1 MCSFIKDVIVIIFI
15 VASLRPS
22 KCSHKHCPTEHST
35 VNIHGKRRDVVWK
48 TKSDSHYSVVLSDP
62 PCLDINNNLVWR
74 TCYGNVW
81 MTPKDVCRNI
91 EVNDLCPQNFIQEDE
106 RCIYITQPQ
115 TWERKCPYYGALFA
129 EENYDRVWLPAK
141 RILKYGEI
149 EYILPGEKY
158 GLEITDQDSVEII
171 EHGSDNNNRDC
182 VINTKSGIQ
191 VTTCNALYPHVCSYK
206 YNDFLYRCPNDCIPG
221 GLGSN
226 YCFCKISKNKK
237 NLRRDEWCETLAVPK
252 YSYERKILHK
262 LAGDDTCWIGDL
274 QENSI
279 FVSNLGNLYLAINK
293 REWSLH
299 LNGELNCAICK
310 VNAIAHQRVDLMLKF
325 NSYSK
330 KLFLNVYSPE
340 SLFRADDEDDVYCFT
355 DATDK
360 LKQRVEIKKTW
371 DSDWDSHSGRRL
383 KVYQLEISKDGPG
396 YYWCEAF
403 RLPDVQVVSSN
414 MVLAYNKFEGHEYAL
429 RLIIYNYCRFSRK
442 ECEIPSVEFITRIS
456 KNLLSTRFFSKF
468 VKAIRLFHIYNID
481 IVNRKIDV
489 LLHLSTETK
498 LSFISEYYAM
508 KRNLD
513 WLVARQALV
522 VFFRSSEVCLPEVTD
537 MGNINLNWKLTSIGV
552 VTTPKEV
559 CIRDNGIPVR
569 RQCEGD
575 FLYGSQWGKI
585 DGSCSD
591 NFQLSQK
598 TELLHSII
606 TSPSA
611 LSANLTKSI
620 SAITENTTDL
630 TVLDLHYLA
639 EALSK
644 VSELNQN
651 NEDFIDE
658 VSEIIDNLMKISTN
672 TLKKSQLL
680 LNVTDEILDTFENM
694 LLSINTNEDL
704 FLLKKDNLVIQISK
718 PFLNNITGLV
728 LYGNDDTSFSDS
740 EIEPLYANATFFEL
754 TDEDKLEVAVHVPE
768 KLLNTVSQNMSA
780 ESRESFAII
789 TTVFYTDNFF
799 NTDVNETVNSV
810 AGRVVSVSIPG
821 YGEFLQTAIPIIF
834 KSQNPHSSQ
843 DCAFWNYG
851 TSSETHTGYW
861 STVGGDY
868 LGHWNNTTLD
878 FCSFTHLTNFALLIM
893 TDEFSAIDGESVS
906 YNLTTEVHD
915 QVLTVISDIGCTLSL
930 FGISG
935 IFATSMVFQSWR
947 EKVGTRILIQL
958 CITIFLQIIFLNI
971 ANIRTSTMKLSD
983 GVCTAIGIFL
993 HYIIISEFSWMLV
1006 AAILQFFR
1014 FVRVIGPMPNRIIL
1028 KATLVGWG
1036 LPVIPTLIVCIVD
1049 YHSYSAGVQGICYP
1063 KGLSLYFGVLL
1074 PIALIVCANLVVFI
1088 AVIRNI
1094 FILRVETNGNN
1105 QILKRQI
1112 CLAVLLFF
1120 LLGLPWIFGL
1130 FAEIMGNE
1138 SIFSYIF
1145 IYLFCFTATLQGFV
1159 LFLFY
1164 VVLDA
1169 STRTL
1174 WFSLYRRTFTNSI
1187 C

>member
-1 MCSFIKDVIVIIFI
+1 M
-15 VASLRPS
+15 
-22 KCSHKHCPTEHST
+22 
-35 VNIHGKRRDVVWK
+35 
-48 TKSDSHYSVVLSDP
+48 VLSDP

-74 TCYGNVW
+74 TCYDSVW
-81 MTPKDVCRNI
+81 MTPKNICRKI
-91 EVNDLCPQNFIQEDE
+91 EVNNLCPQNFIQEDK
-106 RCIYITQPQ
+106 RCIFITHPQ
-115 TWERKCPYYGALFA
+115 TWDRKCPYHGALFET
-129 EENYDRVWLPAK
+129 EENYNNVWLPAK
-141 RILKYGEI
+141 RKSKYGEI

-158 GLEITDQDSVEII
+158 GLELTDEDSTELI
-171 EHGSDNNNRDC
+171 ENSSDRNSKDC
-182 VINTKSGIQ
+182 VINTKNGIE
-191 VTTCNALYPHVCSYK
+191 VTRCNALYPHVCSYK
-206 YNDFLYRCPNDCIPG
+206 YNDFLYRCPNDCVPG

-226 YCFCKISKNKK
+226 YCFCKINNKNKRT
-237 NLRRDEWCETLAVPK
+237 LRRDEWCETLAVPK
-252 YSYERKILHK
+252 YSYERKILQE

-274 QENSI
+274 QENSN
-279 FVSNLGNLYLAINK
+279 FKSNLANLYLAINK
-293 REWSLH
+293 REWNLH
-299 LNGELNCAICK
+299 QNGELDCAICK
-310 VNAIAHQRVDLMLKF
+310 VDAIVHRKVDLMLKF
-325 NSYSK
+325 NAHSR
-330 KLFLNVYSPE
+330 KLYLNVYSPE
-340 SLFRADDEDDVYCFT
+340 SIFRADDEDNVYCFT

-360 LKQRVEIKKTW
+360 LKYRVEIDKEW
-371 DSDWDSHSGRRL
+371 DSNWDSHSGRRL
-383 KVYQLEISKDGPG
+383 KVFQLEISKDGPG

-403 RLPDVQVVSSN
+403 RLPDVQMVKSN
-414 MVLAYNKFEGHEYAL
+414 MVLAYKKFEGHEYAI
-429 RLIIYNYCRFSRK
+429 RLIIYNYCRFSEV
-442 ECEIPSVEFITRIS
+442 ECENPSIQFITRIS
-456 KNLLSTRFFSKF
+456 KNLFNTRFFSKF
-468 VKAIRLFHIYNID
+468 VKTIRLFHVYNID
-481 IVNRKIDV
+481 TVNKRIDV
-489 LLHLSTETK
+489 LLHLSTEPK
-498 LSFISEYYAM
+498 LALIPEYYAI
-508 KRNLD
+508 KRNLGF
-513 WLVARQALV
+513 LITRQVLV

-537 MGNINLNWKLTSIGV
+537 MGNTNLNWKLTSIGV
-552 VTTPKEV
+552 VTTPKEI
-559 CIRDNGIPVR
+559 CIRDNGVPVR
-569 RQCEGD
+569 RQCQGD
-575 FLYGSQWGKI
+575 FLYGSQWGRI
-585 DGSCSD
+585 HGNCSD

-606 TSPSA
+606 TSSSG
-611 LSANLTKSI
+611 LSADLTKSI
-620 SAITENTTDL
+620 SAITENATDL

-651 NEDFIDE
+651 NSKDFIDE
-658 VSEIIDNLMKISTN
+658 ITQIIDNLMKINTR

-680 LNVTDEILDTFENM
+680 LNATDEILDIFENM
-694 LLSINTNEDL
+694 LLSVNTKEDL
-704 FLLKKDNLVIQISK
+704 FLLKRDNLVIHISK

-728 LYGNDDTSFSDS
+728 LYGDDDMSFSDS
-740 EIEPLYANATFFEL
+740 EVEHLYANATFDEL
-754 TDEDKLEVAVHVPE
+754 TDEEKLEIAVHVPE
-768 KLLNTVSQNMSA
+768 KLLNTMSQNMSA
-780 ESRESFAII
+780 ESRNSFAII

-799 NTDVNETVNSV
+799 NTNINKTINSV

-843 DCAFWNYG
+843 ECAFWNYG
-851 TSSETHTGYW
+851 ISSETHTGYW
-861 STVGGDY
+861 STLGGDY

-878 FCSFTHLTNFALLIM
+878 ICSFTHLTNFALLIM
-893 TDEFSAIDGESVS
+893 TEEFSASEGESVS
-906 YNLTTEVHD
+906 YNLTGEVHD

-930 FGISG
+930 LGISG

-958 CITIFLQIIFLNI
+958 CVTIFLQIIFLNI
-971 ANIRTSTMKLSD
+971 ANIRTSTMKLSE
-983 GVCTAIGIFL
+983 GVCTAIGILL
-993 HYIIISEFSWMLV
+993 HYIIIAEFSWMLV

-1036 LPVIPTLIVCIVD
+1036 LPIIPTIIVCIVD

-1074 PIALIVCANLVVFI
+1074 PIALIVCANLVVFV

-1094 FILRVETNGNN
+1094 FLLRVEASGNN
-1105 QILKRQI
+1105 QAILKRQI

-1174 WFSLYRRTFTNSI
+1174 WFSLYRKTFTSSI